1 MPDRWKQRDIHE
13 KREIRKHKIV
23 HIRAQIDCNNVL
35 LPRITQIAEK
45 LAVEQ
50 NPTVYF
56 SGLVERLEKEPS
68 RDCPPGNNPD
78 ELEQTYDGMLLSL
91 LSKVSQEAKEKVKED
106 GLSEGEKNEKIGALL
121 KEKMDT
127 HVKQLGETIEKDK
140 KELESEVKEQKKHI
154 TSEDLHDGFESKV
167 CGGDRCGME

>member
-1 MPDRWKQRDIHE
+1 M
-13 KREIRKHKIV
+13 
-23 HIRAQIDCNNVL
+23 
-35 LPRITQIAEK
+35 LPRITQISGK

-56 SGLVERLEKEPS
+56 SGLAERLEKEPS

-78 ELEQTYDGMLLSL
+78 QLEQTYDGMLLSL
-91 LSKVSQEAKEKVKED
+91 LSKVSAEAKEKVKED
-106 GLSEGEKNEKIGALL
+106 GVSEGEKNEKIGALL
-121 KEKMDT
+121 MEKMQT

-140 KELESEVKEQKKHI
+140 KELESEIKEQKKHI

-167 CGGDRCGME
+167 CGVIVVWRLLTLGSTFLPNQHHRQSLQPRRLRFLILRPQ